1 MQQGTMFV
9 PAVYH
14 GQSVSLVNFGLVA
27 AWTAPAAAVEK
38 MLAEMI
44 GRLLVESESVVTRA
58 ELAQKEDV
66 ASFVAV
72 AAEHEGAIDQL
83 QKIQVLAVG

>member
-1 MQQGTMFV
+1 MFV

-14 GQSVSLVNFGLVA
+14 GQSVSLVIFGLVA